1 MNHVVVWFLG
11 YVGSAADSRPCP
23 TYHPAHGSRLA
34 RLGQD
39 GARRVV
45 RPSRCALLGRSSHR
59 PTMRRVRA
67 AHSGR
72 QRMRGGRTRWP
83 RVRSSRVPYGVVAR
97 VTGPARE
104 AGLHRPFVSGFAPRG
119 RRTRPAAADAPA
131 PEVSF
136 ELSVPQPGARV
147 AAADQT
153 APTLSIAPPCAIDT
167 AVCDVWRDW
176 AGVIEVLAMGGKPP
190 LSEADGPWV
199 RGILENR
206 TSKASAPA
214 GG

>member
-131 PEVSF
+131 PEVRQGR
-136 ELSVPQPGARV
+136 PR
-147 AAADQT
+147 AAT
-153 APTLSIAPPCAIDT
+153 P
-167 AVCDVWRDW
+167 R
-176 AGVIEVLAMGGKPP
+176 
-190 LSEADGPWV
+190 
-199 RGILENR
+199 R
-206 TSKASAPA
+206 APA
-214 GG
+214 YERLEALQVLHDRELVCVRPTAHPWREAGWLLDVGAYPPFALCLLSGI